1 MLAVLGQPF
10 DSDDHFFEFK
20 WDGIRTEALIDS
32 GGMRLMSRN
41 GIDISDRYPE
51 MESLS
56 ALSPGIVL
64 DGELVAFRNGKPDF
78 EAVLGARHR
87 KGSSSATFIVFDI
100 LYERYSAL
108 MDLTF
113 AERREK
119 LVGVVEASRCPA
131 MRLSE
136 GVNGNGLSLYQRA
149 GEQGLEG
156 VVGKRLS
163 STYASG
169 RRNGAWV
176 KVKHRSR
183 IQAVIIGFIEKGND
197 FQSLLLAANGI
208 PGMPKD
214 SLGYVGRVG
223 GGFNDAQ
230 RAQLNAILRK
240 KVRASPLVACE
251 ERARWVEPDY
261 YCLVSFAD
269 WTQAGMLRAPV
280 FEGLIEG

>member
-10 DSDDHFFEFK
+10 DSDEHFFEFK
-20 WDGIRTEALIDS
+20 WDGIRTEAFIDS
-32 GGMRLMSRN
+32 GGVRLMSRN

-51 MESLS
+51 MEGLS
-56 ALSPGIVL
+56 ALPHGTAL

-78 EAVLGARHR
+78 EAVLGARRR

-113 AERREK
+113 AERRER
-119 LVGVVEASRCPA
+119 LLAVVEASKSRS

-136 GVNGNGLSLYQRA
+136 GVNGSGILLFQRA
-149 GEQGLEG
+149 SEQGLEG

-163 STYASG
+163 STYSSG

-176 KVKHRSR
+176 KVKRRSR

-214 SLGYVGRVG
+214 ALGYVGRVG
-223 GGFNDAQ
+223 GGFNDGQ
-230 RAQLNAILRK
+230 RAQLNVILRK
-240 KVRASPLVACE
+240 KLRASPLVACD
-251 ERARWVEPDY
+251 ERARWIEPDY
-261 YCLVSFAD
+261 YCMVSFAD
-269 WTQAGMLRAPV
+269 WTHAGMLRAPV